1 MKLKRTLVRKLLVVS
16 GLSSLAA
23 VSAFMPAGL
32 DPVDK
37 IVTALQRWTDKSI
50 VEKVYLHTD
59 KPHYVVGDTI
69 WFKAYVTAGPTHQL
83 SALSGGVYVDLITE
97 ADSIASSIKLPITAG
112 MAMGEFILPDSTM
125 REGNYR
131 IRAYTQWMRNAGPEY
146 FYDKM
151 FTVGNSVVSA
161 VNTRISY
168 EYSTKGKETTVTA
181 VLGYEDENGK
191 PYAEKDVKYALKDKG
206 EAVLEGKGKTD
217 AKGEVRVVLKAAK
230 GSSLRN
236 THMYTSIEA
245 TKTDVVT
252 KTFPIK
258 VASLTTDV
266 QFLPEGGSLVNGIR
280 SKIAFKATGTDGLGV
295 PIKGVVIDNQNNQVA
310 ELQTQHLGMGY
321 FLIQPEAGKTYLAKV
336 TYPDGTENTLPLP
349 EATNTGYSLAVYN
362 NPDTI
367 LVRVSAHPSVYQS
380 GPQRLTLLAHAGG
393 EVLYA
398 SELNVSKPAISLRI
412 PVTDVPSGIA
422 QIALFSAA
430 NEPLNERI
438 FFIQNN
444 DQAKLK
450 LSSAKTVYAKREK
463 IEIDLEAKDSK
474 GTPLLGNFSASVIN
488 DNVVAADDAKSHTI
502 LSHLLLSS
510 DINGYIENPNYYF
523 INPSDETKAGLDA
536 LMLTQGYRRFVWK
549 DLLADKLAE
558 PQFKPEKLVTEVSGR
573 LMTLGNKP
581 LAGGKIKLFNVKL
594 GLNEDQITDADG
606 RFKFGNLL
614 VTTGVVLTLQGRTAK
629 DGKKVEVLLDKVP
642 GQAPSRSFNLGDLNV
657 SISKSMAN
665 ILENNRKQD
674 KELERFGRL
683 SRVQQL
689 REVVIRSKKTVV
701 SNLGITVME
710 GGSDQTV
717 KFENAAD
724 CIDMLDCLRR
734 SIRQVDFRMTD
745 TRECGPVNLPFSRN
759 EQMRV
764 VLNGRVISS
773 CEFADFLNMSPDNIE
788 RIEVVRSNQALI
800 SRIGGTALVII
811 TKTRGIGNQYD
822 PSIVSF
828 NPSGFT
834 NAKLF
839 YHPKYDVEDSNP
851 VTDLRTT
858 VYWNSSIITDKNG
871 KAKLSFFNSDGPGK
885 YRVVV
890 EGIDAD
896 GLLGRQVYYYEVK

>member
-1 MKLKRTLVRKLLVVS
+1 MKLKRTLVKKLLLVS

-23 VSAFMPAGL
+23 MSAFIPAGM
-32 DPVDK
+32 DPVEK
-37 IVTALQRWTDKSI
+37 LVTALQRWTDKAM

-83 SALSGGVYVDLITE
+83 SAISGGVYVDLITE
-97 ADSIASSIKLPITAG
+97 SDSIANSIKLPITAG

-146 FYDKM
+146 FYDKV

-161 VNTRISY
+161 VNTHINY
-168 EYSTKGKETTVTA
+168 EYSTKGKETVVTA

-191 PYAEKDVKYALKDKG
+191 PYVGKTVKYALREKG
-206 EAVLEGKGKTD
+206 AAVLEGRGETD
-217 AKGEVRVVLKAAK
+217 AKGELRVILKAAK
-230 GSSLRN
+230 GSALRN

-245 TKTDVVT
+245 SKTDVVT

-258 VASLTTDV
+258 VASLNTDV
-266 QFLPEGGSLVNGIR
+266 QFFPEGGSLVNGVR

-295 PIKGVVIDNQNNQVA
+295 PVKGVVLDNQNNQVA

-321 FLIQPEAGKTYLAKV
+321 FLILPEAGKTYQAKV
-336 TYPDGTENTLPLP
+336 TYPDGTENVVPLP
-349 EATNTGYSLAVYN
+349 AATDSGYSLAVYN

-367 LVRVSAHPSVYQS
+367 LVRVSAHPSVYQNAA
-380 GPQRLTLLAHAGG
+380 QRLTLLAHAGG
-393 EVLYA
+393 EVVYA
-398 SELNVSKPAISLRI
+398 SELNINKPAISLRI
-412 PVTDVPSGIA
+412 PVADVPSGIA
-422 QIALFSAA
+422 QITLFSAT

-444 DQAKLK
+444 DQAKLS
-450 LSSAKTVYAKREK
+450 LNSAKKVYAKREK
-463 IEIDLEAKDSK
+463 IEIDLDAKDSK
-474 GTPLLGNFSASVIN
+474 GTPIIGNFSASVIN
-488 DNVVAADDAKSHTI
+488 DNVVAADDVKAHTI

-523 INPSDETKAGLDA
+523 INPSEETRAGLDA
-536 LMLTQGYRRFVWK
+536 LMLTQGYRRFIWK

-558 PQFKPEKLVTEVSGR
+558 PKFKPEKLVTEVSGR

-614 VTTGVVLTLQGRTAK
+614 VTTGVVLTLQGRTAN

-642 GQAPSRSFNLGDLNV
+642 GQAPSSSFNLGDLNV

-683 SRVQQL
+683 SRVQEL
-689 REVVIRSKKTVV
+689 REVVIRSKKKPTG
-701 SNLGITVME
+701 SFGITVME
-710 GGSDQTV
+710 GASDQTV
-717 KFENAAD
+717 KFAD
-724 CIDMLDCLRR
+724 AGNCIDMMDCLRR
-734 SIRQVDFRMTD
+734 SIRQVDFRLINTQ
-745 TRECGPVNLPFSRN
+745 ECGPVELPFSRN
-759 EQMRV
+759 EQMKV
-764 VLNGRVISS
+764 VLNGRLING
-773 CEFADFLNMSPDNIE
+773 CEFSDFLQMSADNVE
-788 RIEVVRSNQALI
+788 RIEVVRTNQALI
-800 SRIGGTALVII
+800 SRIGGAALVII
-811 TKTRGIGNQYD
+811 TKTRGIGNNYD
-822 PSIVSF
+822 PSVVSF
-828 NPSGFT
+828 NPSGFS
-834 NAKLF
+834 NAKQF
-839 YHPKYDVEDSNP
+839 YVPKYDVEDSNP

-858 VYWNSSIITDKNG
+858 VYWNPSIITDKNG
-871 KAKLSFFNSDGPGK
+871 KAKMTFFNSDGIGK

-896 GLLGRQVYYYEVK
+896 GLLGRQVYQYEVK